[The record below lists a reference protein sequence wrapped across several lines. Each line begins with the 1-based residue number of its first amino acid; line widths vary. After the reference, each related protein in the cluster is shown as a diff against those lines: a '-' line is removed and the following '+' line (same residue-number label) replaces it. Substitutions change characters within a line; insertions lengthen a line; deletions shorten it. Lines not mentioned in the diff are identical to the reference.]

1 VDPCSAA
8 DIKQS
13 RPRIR
18 TGTSLSLTC
27 VLVLSIA
34 RVTETRTSLVESDE
48 GYPRYEQS
56 GYSGSLPW
64 ISTAKVLEVD
74 ERP

>member
-1 VDPCSAA
+1 MDPCSAA
-8 DIKQS
+8 DINQATYQD
-13 RPRIR
+13 RH
-18 TGTSLSLTC
+18 LSFSSTC

-34 RVTETRTSLVESDE
+34 RETEVRTSVE

-56 GYSGSLPW
+56 YSGSLPW